1 MENFTLYL
9 SEKILYLKKNGVLTI
24 SYALLTEALFI
35 GYLAFIA
42 LFTLEMLLPTF
53 VTVRLNL
60 TTFFF
65 ILFSFSFVLAFLGHI
80 LNLTFDQKIQK
91 KNPLVW
97 IGLFWTIGILILSL
111 PHFPPLLIPFI
122 IITFLLI
129 GYLFWKIFFDERD
142 EKLV

>member
-1 MENFTLYL
+1 MNNFTLYL

-111 PHFPPLLIPFI
+111 SHFPLLLIPFI